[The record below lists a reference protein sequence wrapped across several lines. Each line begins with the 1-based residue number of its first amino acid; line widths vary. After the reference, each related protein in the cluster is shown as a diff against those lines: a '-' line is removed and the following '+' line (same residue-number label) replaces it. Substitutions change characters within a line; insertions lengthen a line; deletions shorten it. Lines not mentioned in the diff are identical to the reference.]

1 MKKQFNNLQADL
13 PASIVVFL
21 VALPLCLGIALG
33 SKAPLFSGII
43 AGIVGGIVVGM
54 LSGSPLS
61 VSGPAA
67 GLTAI
72 VAASIAKLPSF
83 ETFLLAVVLSGILQI
98 IFGVIKAGVLGDYV
112 PNSVIKGMLAAIGI
126 ILILKQIPHL
136 VGYDNDFIG
145 DESFSQPDHQNT
157 FTELKIAASFLSP
170 GAIVIGLVS
179 LLILILFES
188 KIIKNIKSL
197 KNLPGPLVAVLVGV
211 LLNEYFKIGMNDFT
225 IKPEHMVN
233 LPVAGNLQDFW
244 GFFTSPDFSQL
255 GNQGVWTTALT
266 IAIVASLETLLSI
279 EAIDKLDP
287 FRRVTPTNKELK
299 AQGIGNIISGLLGG
313 LPMTSVIVRSSANV
327 NAGAKSKMSA
337 VLHGALLAVCVL
349 LIPGILNKI
358 PLSALAA
365 ILIFTGYKLA
375 KLPLFKEFYEKGMD
389 QFLPF
394 TITIIAILLTDLLI
408 GILIGIIVALLF
420 MVFVNF
426 RSNIMVVN
434 NDNNYLVKLR
444 KDVLFIN
451 KPILKLALEKIPQHS
466 FVLIDSTHADFIDKD
481 IMDVI
486 QEYKKHAGLKNITVE
501 IKKNENKKHHKS
513 LI

>member
-1 MKKQFNNLQADL
+1 
-13 PASIVVFL
+13 
-21 VALPLCLGIALG
+21 
-33 SKAPLFSGII
+33 
-43 AGIVGGIVVGM
+43 
-54 LSGSPLS
+54 
-61 VSGPAA
+61 
-67 GLTAI
+67 
-72 VAASIAKLPSF
+72 
-83 ETFLLAVVLSGILQI
+83 
-98 IFGVIKAGVLGDYV
+98 
-112 PNSVIKGMLAAIGI
+112 
-126 ILILKQIPHL
+126 
-136 VGYDNDFIG
+136 
-145 DESFSQPDHQNT
+145 
-157 FTELKIAASFLSP
+157 
-170 GAIVIGLVS
+170 
-179 LLILILFES
+179 
-188 KIIKNIKSL
+188 
-197 KNLPGPLVAVLVGV
+197 V
-211 LLNEYFKIGMNDFT
+211 LLNEYFSKGLKDFS
-225 IKPEHMVN
+225 IKPEHMVS
-233 LPVAGNLQDFW
+233 LPSAGSLQDFW

-287 FRRVTPTNKELK
+287 FKRVTPTNRELK
-299 AQGIGNIISGLLGG
+299 AQGVGNIISGLLGG

-327 NAGAKSKMSA
+327 NAGAKSKISA
-337 VLHGALLAVCVL
+337 VFHGVLLAVSVL

-408 GILIGIIVALLF
+408 GILVGIIVALLF

-451 KPILKLALEKIPQHS
+451 KPVLKLALEKIPQNS

-481 IMDVI
+481 IVDVI

-501 IKKNENKKHHKS
+501 IKRNENKKHHKS
-513 LI
+513 FF